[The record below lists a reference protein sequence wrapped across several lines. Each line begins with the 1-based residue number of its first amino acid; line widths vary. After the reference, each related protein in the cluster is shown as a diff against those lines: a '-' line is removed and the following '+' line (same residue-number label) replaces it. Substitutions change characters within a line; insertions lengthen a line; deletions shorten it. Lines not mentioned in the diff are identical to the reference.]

1 MTTTATDG
9 RNAPRVLLVED
20 DVDTREALEEV
31 LASTGYDVLAAPNG
45 FEALGLLRGE
55 QSRTRRSGGGVV
67 GVVDVVILDLMMP
80 VMSGWDFRAEQLAD
94 PMLSAIPVLLMSAG
108 AHLEAV
114 SDELEAADYI
124 TKPVE
129 VPDLL
134 GKVARLVS

>member
-1 MTTTATDG
+1 
-9 RNAPRVLLVED
+9 
-20 DVDTREALEEV
+20 
-31 LASTGYDVLAAPNG
+31 TGYDVLAAPNG

-55 QSRTRRSGGGVV
+55 QRRARRSGGGPV
-67 GVVDVVILDLMMP
+67 GIVDVVILDLMMP
-80 VMSGWDFRAEQLAD
+80 VMSGWDFRAEQLSD

-108 AHLEAV
+108 AHLAAV